1 MPEYIYITCG
11 DRDFY
16 IERPQEETLN
26 HNQQEIAEI
35 LSEITLPEKMEYLYS
50 SDSPLDKP
58 VHGIPRLNLLVKES
72 LHFQLYENGKF
83 FHQQLDAPA
92 FYYCTASGYQWAAE
106 GPEQERQA
114 ISFCY
119 FKEYIRV
126 VIVHSATD
134 VIYYHSPQPLS
145 SGGFMLLEALEHLQ
159 QESAPGEVVLHLM
172 KALFSVT
179 VDQLCNMEGNYA
191 PRLNRNWEKINS
203 YLRAHRTE
211 NLSREKLAELFH
223 LSPGSLSRLA
233 KKYTGMEFSRLR
245 LIYKLEL
252 ADELLHSTDM
262 TADEIAARCG
272 FNYTSYFYR
281 CFNNHFGVT
290 PRQRREEN
298 F

>member
-1 MPEYIYITCG
+1 MIQKKG
-11 DRDFY
+11 R
-16 IERPQEETLN
+16 RRKNLK

-35 LSEITLPEKMEYLYS
+35 LSKIILPEKVEYLYS
-50 SDSPLDKP
+50 SASPLDKP
-58 VHGIPRLNLLVKES
+58 VHGIPRLNLLLKEH
-72 LHFQLYENGKF
+72 LNLQLYENGKF
-83 FHQQLDAPA
+83 FHRQLEAPC

-134 VIYYHSPQPLS
+134 VIYYHSPLPLS

-159 QESAPGEVVLHLM
+159 QESAPREVVLHLM
-172 KALFSVT
+172 KALFTLT
-179 VDQLCNMEGNYA
+179 VDQICNMEGNYA

-203 YLRAHRTE
+203 YLRAHRAE
-211 NLSREKLAELFH
+211 NISREKLAEQFH
-223 LSPGSLSRLA
+223 LSPGSLSRMA
-233 KKYTGMEFSRLR
+233 KKYTGMEFTRLR

-252 ADELLHSTDM
+252 ADELLRSTDM

-281 CFNNHFGVT
+281 CFYHHFGIT
-290 PRQRREEN
+290 PRQRREGNVE
-298 F
+298 